1 MMSLPDFKEKQI
13 LFIYG
18 SKDIDNRLQ
27 FINNNIVFLR
37 DGKIINQI
45 SCHKVFAVFIVGE
58 FSITSVLI
66 KGCRKYGIAIFLL
79 RMNFEVYASI
89 NSSLDGN
96 YLLRARQYRINRD
109 LEVAKN
115 IVKNKVSNQ
124 LVLLKEAG
132 KLSDFDVTYAD
143 ICLKISQAEN
153 SQELLGIEGGS
164 SRNFFQE
171 YFKEMNWIR
180 RMPRTKYDINNT
192 VMDIGYTFLFNFM
205 DAMLNLYG
213 FDNFKGCY
221 HKLFFQR
228 KSLSCDI
235 MEPFRCLIDR
245 QILKSF
251 RLGQIK
257 EKDFKLIGGK
267 YVLSWENQSRYGKI
281 FFDCLM
287 DRKEEVFLFV
297 KEFYYYMMNDGSDFP
312 FFKIK

>member
-1 MMSLPDFKEKQI
+1 MMSLPDFREKQI

-18 SKDIDNRLQ
+18 TKDIDNRLQ
-27 FINNNIVFLR
+27 FVNNNIVFSR
-37 DGKIINQI
+37 DEKIINQI

-58 FSITSVLI
+58 FSITSCLI
-66 KGCRKYGIAIFLL
+66 KGCRKYGIALFLL
-79 RMNFEVYASI
+79 RHNFEVYASI

-96 YLLRARQYRINRD
+96 YLLRARQYKIDRD
-109 LEVAKN
+109 LEISKN
-115 IVKNKVSNQ
+115 IVRNKAHNQ
-124 LVLLKEAG
+124 LSLLKEAG
-132 KLSDFDVTYAD
+132 EIDDFNSVYAG
-143 ICLKISQAEN
+143 ICFKINQAKDG
-153 SQELLGIEGGS
+153 QELLGIEGS
-164 SRNFFQE
+164 VSKEFFKDF
-171 YFKEMNWIR
+171 FKDMNWIR

-192 VMDIGYTFLFNFM
+192 VMDIGYTFLFNFI
-205 DAMLNLYG
+205 DALLNLYG
-213 FDNFKGCY
+213 FDNYKGCY

-251 RLGQIK
+251 RLKQIK
-257 EKDFKLIGGK
+257 EKDFKIIGGK

-287 DRKEEVFLFV
+287 SRKEEIFLFV
-297 KEFYYYMMNDGSDFP
+297 KEFYYYMMNDGRDFP

>member
-1 MMSLPDFKEKQI
+1 MMSLPDFNEKQI

-18 SKDIDNRLQ
+18 TKEIDNRLQ

-37 DGKIINQI
+37 DGKKINQM

-58 FSITSVLI
+58 FSITSALI
-66 KGCRKYGIAIFLL
+66 KGCRKYGISLFLL
-79 RMNFEVYASI
+79 KQNFEVYASI
-89 NSSLDGN
+89 NSSLEGN
-96 YLLRARQYRINRD
+96 YLLRERQYRMDRD

-115 IVKNKVSNQ
+115 IVKNKSYNQ
-124 LVLLKEAG
+124 LSLLKEAG
-132 KLSDFDVTYAD
+132 KLSDFNLVYNDV
-143 ICLKISQAEN
+143 CLKINQAN
-153 SQELLGIEGGS
+153 DSQELLGIEGS
-164 SRNFFQE
+164 VSKNFFQE
-171 YFKEMNWIR
+171 YFKDMNWVR

-192 VMDIGYTFLFNFM
+192 VMDIGYTFLFNFI
-205 DAMLNLYG
+205 DSMLNLYG

-228 KSLSCDI
+228 KSLSCDV

-267 YVLSWENQSRYGKI
+267 YVLSWENQNRYGRM

-287 DRKEEVFLFV
+287 ERKEDVFLFV
-297 KEFYYYMMNDGSDFP
+297 KEFYYFMMNDGRDFP

>member
-1 MMSLPDFKEKQI
+1 MSLPDFNEKQI
-13 LFIYG
+13 LFVYG
-18 SKDIDNRLQ
+18 SKDMDNRLQ
-27 FINNNIVFLR
+27 FLNNNIVFIR
-37 DGKIINQI
+37 DGKKINQI
-45 SCHKVFAVFIVGE
+45 SCYKVFVVFIVGE
-58 FSITSVLI
+58 FSVTSALI
-66 KGCRKYGIAIFLL
+66 KGCRKYGIALFLL
-79 RMNFEVYASI
+79 KQNFEVYASI
-89 NSSLDGN
+89 NSTLDGN
-96 YLLRARQYRINRD
+96 YLLRERQYRIDRD
-109 LEVAKN
+109 FEVAKN
-115 IVKNKVSNQ
+115 LVKNKAHNQ
-124 LVLLKEAG
+124 FSLLKEAG
-132 KLSDFDVTYAD
+132 KLIDFNVAYSN
-143 ICLKISQAEN
+143 ICLKISQAN
-153 SQELLGIEGGS
+153 DSQELLGIEGSVSKG
-164 SRNFFQE
+164 FFQE
-171 YFKEMNWIR
+171 YFKEVNWVR

-192 VMDIGYTFLFNFM
+192 VMDIGYTFLFNFI

-235 MEPFRCLIDR
+235 MEPFRCLVDK

-287 DRKEEVFLFV
+287 GKKEEIFSFV
-297 KEFYYYMMNDGSDFP
+297 KEFYYYTMNDEREFP